1 MDKIESWLKNFGNLP
16 DVHLNIKCKKI
27 NTYFHQFLNNVGRPR
42 VKQEPFCSYR
52 EIKNKNNKLFH
63 APFVVLHYPLE

>member
-1 MDKIESWLKNFGNLP
+1 MWEDQG
-16 DVHLNIKCKKI
+16 LNR
-27 NTYFHQFLNNVGRPR
+27 NHFV
-42 VKQEPFCSYR
+42 VR